1 MLAEHPSG
9 RAIARRPVFQRSPGR
24 PEAVPVRE
32 WVQCDA
38 SPEGRI
44 QGTTTLMSM
53 IQFIGNDEDLS
64 TGQGYQ
70 EAPTF
75 CDDCGTTIA

>member
-1 MLAEHPSG
+1 
-9 RAIARRPVFQRSPGR
+9 
-24 PEAVPVRE
+24 
-32 WVQCDA
+32 
-38 SPEGRI
+38 
-44 QGTTTLMSM
+44 MSM